1 VIRSFGDARTARFAA
16 GTRVKQFE
24 SFRRQAERTLD
35 RLDAATSLG
44 DLANFPGHHL
54 EKLKG
59 DRSDTYSVRINDQY
73 RICFKWPDGS
83 NGPEHVTIEDYH

>member
-1 VIRSFGDARTARFAA
+1 MIRSFGDARTARFAA
-16 GTRVKQFE
+16 GARVKQFE

-59 DRSDTYSVRINDQY
+59 DRSDTYSVRIND
-73 RICFKWPDGS
+73 
-83 NGPEHVTIEDYH
+83 